1 MKCPVSI
8 IELPATTA
16 PRFMRG
22 FFISSRNEKR
32 ETRNEKRETRN
43 EKRETRNENIF
54 GKNNNKCKLQAKKA
68 ANNLLQNIKK
78 YKYT

>member
-8 IELPATTA
+8 IEQPTTIV

-22 FFISSRNEKR
+22 FFISSGNEKR

-54 GKNNNKCKLQAKKA
+54 GKNNNKYKLQAKKSS
-68 ANNLLQNIKK
+68 K
-78 YKYT
+78 